1 MLQLPSLLNR
11 NFPSNEHMFSMGC
24 DCWPMPS
31 LQGWNLPRGILDLA
45 SGDQMM
51 KIKDGEDQM
60 NLHNF
65 WCLNNFGPLLDMS
78 NTRQCL
84 GRFLQP
90 AQCFMLI
97 YATANVGFHGHTS
110 RNSPVL
116 QQLTRKASQKVT
128 ILRYQCQ
135 LWVYHLNH
143 ISYYILNLKS
153 YIYIYIYCYVNHY
166 LLYIHMALCITI
178 RLLPKETVDLVSPT
192 VEASA
197 AANGYGEA
205 GPEILAMQIQ
215 L

>member
-116 QQLTRKASQKVT
+116 QQLTRKASQKAT
-128 ILRYQCQ
+128 ILRYQCRQ

-143 ISYYILNLKS
+143 MSYYILNLKS
-153 YIYIYIYCYVNHY
+153 YIYIVMLIIIYFIYTCHYVSQLDY
-166 LLYIHMALCITI
+166 CLK
-178 RLLPKETVDLVSPT
+178 RL
-192 VEASA
+192 
-197 AANGYGEA
+197 
-205 GPEILAMQIQ
+205 
-215 L
+215 